1 MTAELRFSFLFLII
15 VLLLLFQSLK
25 VPIIN
30 EGGEI
35 GAGFF
40 PLLISVIILI
50 LLFVY
55 IVTLF
60 IKKKDSKET
69 KVTLGAFINQL
80 YLILALIIS
89 IIVAKYLGLLITMGI
104 FLIVTFVLIEKLSW
118 KKSII
123 FSVISMISIYVIFDI
138 WLGLNLPWGIFEN

>member
-15 VLLLLFQSLK
+15 VLSLLFQSLK

-60 IKKKDSKET
+60 IKRKDSKET

>member
-55 IVTLF
+55 ILTLF

-80 YLILALIIS
+80 YLILALIFS

-138 WLGLNLPWGIFEN
+138 WLGLNLPWGIF

>member
-1 MTAELRFSFLFLII
+1 M
-15 VLLLLFQSLK
+15 
-25 VPIIN
+25 
-30 EGGEI
+30 
-35 GAGFF
+35 
-40 PLLISVIILI
+40 
-50 LLFVY
+50 
-55 IVTLF
+55 
-60 IKKKDSKET
+60 
-69 KVTLGAFINQL
+69 
-80 YLILALIIS
+80 IIS

>member
-15 VLLLLFQSLK
+15 VLSLLFQSLK

-55 IVTLF
+55 ILTLF